1 MAKVS
6 SKTSALSRVQRESVR
21 HVQAFK
27 AVFETEQGK
36 LVLAQLMSKFHM
48 ISPTY
53 TLGKDINPYDIALQE
68 GQRSVV
74 LFILSTLNIDLEALI
89 ERIERNAEIINA
101 DE

>member
-1 MAKVS
+1 M
-6 SKTSALSRVQRESVR
+6 R

-48 ISPTY
+48 LGPTY
-53 TLGKDINPYDIALQE
+53 TLGKDVNPYDIALQE

>member
-6 SKTSALSRVQRESVR
+6 SKTSALNRVQRKSVR

-48 ISPTY
+48 LGPTY
-53 TLGKDINPYDIALQE
+53 TLGKDVNPYDIALQE

>member
-1 MAKVS
+1 MAKAS
-6 SKTSALSRVQRESVR
+6 SKTSALNRVQRKSVR

-27 AVFETEQGK
+27 AVFESPQGK

-53 TLGKDINPYDIALQE
+53 SLGKDVNPYDLALQE

-74 LFILSTLNIDLEALI
+74 LYILSTLNIDLEALI
-89 ERIERNAEIINA
+89 ERIEQNAEIINA